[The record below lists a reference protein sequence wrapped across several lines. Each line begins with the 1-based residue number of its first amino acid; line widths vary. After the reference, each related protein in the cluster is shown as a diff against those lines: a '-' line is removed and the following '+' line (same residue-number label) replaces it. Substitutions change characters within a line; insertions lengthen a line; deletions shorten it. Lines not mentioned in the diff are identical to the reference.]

1 MMNAEIS
8 QFTEESGMQDR
19 EFSIEDGYKILI
31 CFLPEFWWNFLKAAM
46 IEKGLI
52 NEEIMDP
59 EEHEKASLEQKV
71 KDKLHDANDFFLDGV
86 FLDLGGCGDYLEDII
101 EERMHIPPKQQHEGL
116 RIKEDILF
124 QLVIDWC
131 NYFKKKFEGPPNGYA
146 KDSIDFAIE
155 WLEDMRKNPKDHN
168 KEWKLW
174 NKIIE
179 EPRSGGWGPQ
189 SDFDTHIPRR

>member
-1 MMNAEIS
+1 MK
-8 QFTEESGMQDR
+8 GR
-19 EFSIEDGYKILI
+19 EFSIEDGYQILI
-31 CFLPEFWWNFLKAAM
+31 CFLPEFWWNFLKGVMLERGM
-46 IEKGLI
+46 ITEGMTPAEYEMASEEEKI
-52 NEEIMDP
+52 
-59 EEHEKASLEQKV
+59 
-71 KDKLHDANDFFLDGV
+71 KDDLYGANDFV
-86 FLDLGGCGDYLEDII
+86 FNSTSDLGGCGDYLEDII

-116 RIKEDILF
+116 KIKEDMLF

-146 KDSIDFAIE
+146 KDSVDFAIA

-168 KEWKLW
+168 KEWELW
-174 NKIIE
+174 NKIIK